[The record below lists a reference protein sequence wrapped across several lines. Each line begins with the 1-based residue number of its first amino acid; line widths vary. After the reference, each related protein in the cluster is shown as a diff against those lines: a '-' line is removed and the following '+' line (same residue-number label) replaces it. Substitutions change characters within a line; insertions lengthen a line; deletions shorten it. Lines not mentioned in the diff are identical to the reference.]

1 MLCNLTK
8 RCKKMHTVLLAVTL
22 MYGWKLIKSLIERWG
37 TRRAEQVPE
46 SVQAELS
53 ETDKE
58 KIKETQELIHEKFGD
73 SVVESLRNA
82 SNKQRV
88 DMIEDFAKELAVAYG
103 LDVEIDIILSN
114 ELCGAYQP
122 SNKKLMFNIV
132 TLMNAEADEFEYNA
146 RDIIDTIIHELRHA
160 VQHKAVAEP
169 GFWNVDEE
177 RRRIWAEN
185 INNYISYQVDVRGY
199 AHQPI
204 EADSVTFAGAV
215 MSEVK

>member
-1 MLCNLTK
+1 
-8 RCKKMHTVLLAVTL
+8 MHTVLLAVTL
-22 MYGWKLIKSLIERWG
+22 LYGWKLLKSLIERWG
-37 TRRAEQVPE
+37 TRQVEQVPE

-88 DMIEDFAKELAVAYG
+88 DMMDDFAKELATLYG
-103 LDVEIDIILSN
+103 LDIEIDITVDQISS
-114 ELCGAYQP
+114 CGYYNWAE
-122 SNKKLMFNIV
+122 KKAVFNIAM
-132 TLMNAEADEFEYNA
+132 LMADGNDKNFAVYVREVM
-146 RDIIDTIIHELRHA
+146 DTIIHELRHA
-160 VQHKAVAEP
+160 VQRKAVAEP
-169 GFWNVDEE
+169 GFWDVDEE
-177 RRRIWAEN
+177 RRRIWTEN
-185 INNYISYQVDVRGY
+185 MNNYIRPEVDYHGY